1 MKLVHLLTIG
11 AAALTIAGT
20 AAAQNYPTKPITAIV
35 PFPPGGSSDATLR
48 VMSGKLG
55 ELLGQ
60 PVVIDNK
67 AGANGSI
74 GAGLAARARPDGYTI
89 LIGSVGT
96 WAITPLLLKSVT
108 YDPRKDFDLLTMAVR
123 TPNVVVVTPSFPA
136 NNMQE
141 LIAYMKKNPGAV
153 TFASAG
159 TGSTDHLS
167 ALLLWQK
174 TGTDGLHVGYRGGG
188 SAITDVIGGHSN
200 VIITNMGVLTGHIAA
215 GKLKPLAVTSETRMP
230 QLPNVPTLAEQGLA
244 GLEVYSWQGIA
255 APRGLPAPVREKLER
270 AMAETLKDA
279 KVRATLETAGF
290 EVLGT
295 TPAEFARDLD
305 AEIKRWKTVIDTA
318 GIKAE

>member
-1 MKLVHLLTIG
+1 MATN
-11 AAALTIAGT
+11 AF
-20 AAAQNYPTKPITAIV
+20 AQSFPTKPITAIV
-35 PFPPGGSSDATLR
+35 PFPPGGSSDATMR
-48 VMSGKLG
+48 VMSEKLT

-60 PVVIDNK
+60 PLVIDNK
-67 AGANGSI
+67 PGANGSI
-74 GAGLAARARPDGYTI
+74 GAGQVARAKPDGYTI
-89 LIGSVGT
+89 LIGSIGT

-141 LIAYMKKNPGAV
+141 LIAYMKKNPETV

-159 TGSTDHLS
+159 IGSTDHLS

-174 TGTDGLHVGYRGGG
+174 TGTEGLHVGYKGGG
-188 SAITDVIGGHSN
+188 AAITDVIGGHAN

-215 GKLKPLAVTSETRMP
+215 GKLKPLAVTSEKRMP
-230 QLPNVPTLAEQGLA
+230 QLPNVPSLSEQGL
-244 GLEVYSWQGIA
+244 GDLNVYSWQGIA
-255 APRGLPAPVREKLER
+255 APKGLPSSVREKLER
-270 AMAETLKDA
+270 AMAETLKDP
-279 KVRATLETAGF
+279 KVRTRLETAGF

-305 AEIKRWKTVIDTA
+305 GEIKRWKSVIDNA